1 MNPYNAKNSSTGS
14 LNGCEALRIMEHFLK
29 EPNPVF
35 DKPSDT
41 TVPNFTL
48 NSSPFSP
55 VCVIYIFTLI
65 VVSHDLF

>member
-1 MNPYNAKNSSTGS
+1 MDSYNAKNSSTGS
-14 LNGCEALRIMEHFLK
+14 LNGCEAVRIMEHYLK

-48 NSSPFSP
+48 SYSPFSP
-55 VCVIYIFTLI
+55 VCAISIHAYCRIT
-65 VVSHDLF
+65 